1 MAYNGFYTRQE
12 QEDAQATQ
20 ITNPNRVGSGFIN
33 LGPQQRF
40 QQGPAANWQTQ
51 GLVGGGGA
59 PQGVSDIWG
68 SVPQPKPQQGGPP
81 PGRPPPGM
89 GGYGAGP
96 PRPPFD
102 VSDPTAAFNGMNLER
117 SRSTGCRRGCSRR
130 LRMVACDRRPRRNRI
145 RSWRVLA
152 ACRRLLRSRR
162 PILRRMAEGPRRIS
176 CRCST
181 TRRVVRPCRLQIRP
195 LS

>member
-1 MAYNGFYTRQE
+1 MSYNGFYTRQE

-102 VSDPTAAFNGMNLER
+102 VSDPTAAFNGMNL
-117 SRSTGCRRGCSRR
+117 GAQPFNG
-130 LRMVACDRRPRRNRI
+130 MPPGMQPPPQNGG
-145 RSWRVLA
+145 
-152 ACRRLLRSRR
+152 
-162 PILRRMAEGPRRIS
+162 M
-176 CRCST
+176 
-181 TRRVVRPCRLQIRP
+181 
-195 LS
+195 